1 MVAAWVIWAQNHGWL
16 RSAAVATAILNGQT
30 HTRDLRRAGLYSQA
44 DARNIADAANAGCTA
59 GEWRKWAMVDPLG
72 REI

>member
-1 MVAAWVIWAQNHGWL
+1 MAAAWVIWKEGRGW
-16 RSAAVATAILNGQT
+16 RRGAVAAITLING

-44 DARNIADAANAGCTA
+44 DARRIADAANAGVAA